1 MLKFPFEL
9 LGFAL
14 KISYAALWIVLLLV
28 FSIFV
33 NLLKVEDKKF
43 WISEFL
49 FLNTTVLAPLIYLLA
64 KGSTN

>member
-1 MLKFPFEL
+1 MIMEDFGKQPLFIDGRIPQEK
-9 LGFAL
+9 
-14 KISYAALWIVLLLV
+14 Y
-28 FSIFV
+28 FSK
-33 NLLKVEDKKF
+33 LKVEDKKF